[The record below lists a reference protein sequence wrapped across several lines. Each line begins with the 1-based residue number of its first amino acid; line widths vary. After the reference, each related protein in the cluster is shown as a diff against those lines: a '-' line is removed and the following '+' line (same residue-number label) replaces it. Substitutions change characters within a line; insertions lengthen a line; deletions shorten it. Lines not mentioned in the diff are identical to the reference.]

1 MKNGYL
7 CAVAALTATLLG
19 SHTALPVQAKEQH
32 AEIEPVKIAIFSDPH
47 YYAPEL
53 GTSGE
58 AFEKYLAGDRKLL
71 AESKAILE
79 AALDD
84 IMESD
89 ADVVLISGDLTKDGE
104 KISHEQFAKYL
115 KKVEKSGK
123 KVYVIEGNHDI
134 YNPHAVSFEG
144 NKTKAVEH
152 ISPKEFKSI
161 YKDFGYGEAIAKDSN
176 SLSYVVEPAE
186 GIRLIVMDSSLY
198 STNLEDGYPKTS
210 GAFSRS
216 RFKWIENQI
225 EEAQSEGKL
234 VLGMTHHGIIEH
246 FSLQDEFFPDYVVEN
261 WQDVSRRLANL
272 GMKAV
277 FTGHF
282 HSHDIVKK
290 ETKEDNFLFDIET
303 GSLVTFPSPYRFIEI
318 TDDYKMKISTK
329 TVKDIDYDTDGL
341 PFPEYA
347 KQFLEDGLEKLVP
360 GMLAE
365 LLIKQGV
372 KEQDAIEQ
380 AQRLAQKEVGNNLTI
395 GDLLAGGMIAHY
407 QGDEE
412 TDKRLE
418 KVIEQLADSKD
429 EMTRT
434 LGKALSSLYQDTRPN
449 DSKLTIDLKTGK
461 IK

>member
-1 MKNGYL
+1 MKKGQL
-7 CAVAALTATLLG
+7 CAAVTLTATLLG
-19 SHTALPVQAKEQH
+19 SYTALPVQAKEQQ

-53 GTSGE
+53 GITGE

-104 KISHEQFAKYL
+104 KISHEQFAEQL

-144 NKTKAVEH
+144 SKTKPVDH

-161 YKDFGYGEAIAKDSN
+161 YKDFGYGEAIAKDPN
-176 SLSYVVEPAE
+176 SLSYVVEPSE
-186 GIRLIVMDSSLY
+186 GIRLIVMDSALY
-198 STNLEDGYPKTS
+198 STNLKDDYPKTG
-210 GAFSRS
+210 GAFSSS

-225 EEAQSEGKL
+225 KEARSEGKL

-246 FSLQDEFFPDYVVEN
+246 FSLQDEFFPDYVVKN
-261 WQDVSRRLANL
+261 WQTVSKRLADL

-282 HSHDIVKK
+282 HAHDIVKK
-290 ETKEDNFLFDIET
+290 ETNNDRFLFDIET
-303 GSLVTFPSPYRFIEI
+303 GSLVTYPSPYRFIEI
-318 TDDYKMKISTK
+318 TDDYEMKISTK
-329 TVKDIDYDTDGL
+329 TVKEIDYDTDGKS
-341 PFPEYA
+341 FPEYSR
-347 KQFLEDGLEKLVP
+347 QFLEDGLDKLVP
-360 GMLAE
+360 AMLAE
-365 LLIKQGV
+365 LLIEQGV
-372 KEQDAIEQ
+372 PQQEALKQ
-380 AQRLAQKEVGNNLTI
+380 AQQLAKKEIGNDLTI

-407 QGDEE
+407 RGDEQ
-412 TDKRLE
+412 TDKSLE
-418 KVIEQLADSKD
+418 MVIEQLIDSKD
-429 EMTRT
+429 DMTRT
-434 LGKALSSLYQDTRPN
+434 LGEALDSLYHDTRPK
-449 DSKLTIDLKTGK
+449 DGKLTTDLETGK